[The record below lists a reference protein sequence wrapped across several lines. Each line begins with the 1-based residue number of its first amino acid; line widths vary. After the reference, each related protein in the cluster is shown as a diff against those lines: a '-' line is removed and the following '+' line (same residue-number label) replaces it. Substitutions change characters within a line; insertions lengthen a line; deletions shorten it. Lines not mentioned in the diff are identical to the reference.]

1 MATTAASASET
12 AQARMSAAP
21 TGPGGQDAAHALAT
35 ELEQALGTGKVLSQ
49 REDVLSYGYDASFL
63 EGRAEIV
70 VLPDAAED
78 VATAVRLAG
87 RASVPVVA
95 RGSGTGLCGGAIPA
109 RGGVVIALG
118 RMNRVLRIDARN
130 RRAVVEP
137 GVINL
142 DLSRAAAPYGLYY
155 APDPASQK
163 ISSIGGNVATNA
175 GGPHCLALGVTTN
188 HILGVEVVLPSGE
201 LVWLGSGPDGMSEGG
216 GYDLLGTVVGSE
228 GTLGIVTKIVVRLMR
243 LPEAVRTMLA
253 IYPDVASGSAS
264 VSAIIGAGIVPSAL
278 EMMDAAICRAVERH
292 FHAGYPEDAGSV
304 LLIELDGAREAVEEQ
319 RARVMA
325 LCIAHG
331 AREVR
336 VARTEAERA
345 ALWAGRKGA
354 AGALGQLAPNYYLQ
368 DAVVPRSRLPFIM
381 ARVDEIARGFGLTIP
396 NVFHAGDGNL
406 HPAMLFD
413 RRRAGDIERVIE
425 AGNELLRACVEMGGT
440 VSGEHGIGM
449 EKRDALPLVFS
460 TEDLAAMA
468 RLRTCFDP
476 RELFNPEKLFP
487 ASQSC
492 VEVRNPNLSLVER
505 DEPGP
510 WFC

>member
-1 MATTAASASET
+1 MVTTAANPATTGSPDATHAANAPSSS
-12 AQARMSAAP
+12 SAAIR
-21 TGPGGQDAAHALAT
+21 ALAA
-35 ELEQALGTGKVLSQ
+35 ELVSALGAEKVLTQ
-49 REDVLSYGYDASFL
+49 REDVLSYGYDGSFL

-70 VLPDAAED
+70 VLAESAED
-78 VATAVRLAG
+78 VAGTVRLAI
-87 RASVPVVA
+87 RAGMPVVA

-109 RGGVVIALG
+109 RGGVVIAMG
-118 RMNRVLRIDARN
+118 RMNRVLSIDARN

-142 DLSRAAAPYGLYY
+142 DLSRATAPYGLYY

-188 HILGVEVVLPSGE
+188 HILGMEAVLPSGE
-201 LVWLGSGPDGMSEGG
+201 IVWLGSRPDGTGDGG
-216 GYDLLGTVVGSE
+216 GYDLLGAVVGSE
-228 GTLGIVTKIVVRLMR
+228 GTLAIVTKIVVRLMR
-243 LPEAVRTMLA
+243 LPEVVQTMLA
-253 IYPDVASGSAS
+253 IYPDVPSGSAS

-278 EMMDAAICRAVERH
+278 EMMDATICQAVERH

-304 LLIELDGAREAVEEQ
+304 LLIELDGAREAVAEQ
-319 RARVMA
+319 RERVVA
-325 LCIAHG
+325 LCAAHG

-336 VARTEAERA
+336 VARSEAERA

-368 DAVVPRSRLPFIM
+368 DAVVPRSRLPHIM
-381 ARVDEIARGFGLTIP
+381 ARIGEIATDFGLTIP

-413 RRRAGDIERVIE
+413 RRRPGDIERVIE
-425 AGNELLRACVEMGGT
+425 AGNELLRACVGMGGT
-440 VSGEHGIGM
+440 VSGEHGVGM
-449 EKRDALPLVFS
+449 EKRDALTLVFS
-460 TEDLAAMA
+460 AEDLAAMA

-476 RELFNPEKLFP
+476 HELFNPDKLFP
-487 ASQSC
+487 SAQSC
-492 VEVRNPNLSLVER
+492 IEVRDPAALQQE
-505 DEPGP
+505 EPGP